1 MCPESVSVQVWYVAA
16 LDVLK
21 SQNRKELFY
30 QFAPALMQFV
40 PKQMVNALIS
50 QGRALS
56 PAKLLPAL
64 VTVDDDQVSASHICQ
79 VGPLSP
85 WHGMA

>member
-1 MCPESVSVQVWYVAA
+1 MNLSQCLQFWYVSA

-30 QFAPALMQFV
+30 QFAPALMPVV
-40 PKQMVNALIS
+40 PKQLVNVLIS
-50 QGRALS
+50 QGRGLS

-64 VTVDDDQVSASHICQ
+64 VSVDDDQVSVSYLTHTC
-79 VGPLSP
+79 
-85 WHGMA
+85 

>member
-1 MCPESVSVQVWYVAA
+1 LYVAA

-30 QFAPALMQFV
+30 QFAPALMHFV

-50 QGRALS
+50 QGRGLS

-64 VTVDDDQVSASHICQ
+64 VTVDDDQVCNLNICDSSLFIMIH
-79 VGPLSP
+79 V
-85 WHGMA
+85 

>member
-1 MCPESVSVQVWYVAA
+1 MFAA

-40 PKQMVNALIS
+40 PKQMVNALIT
-50 QGRALS
+50 QGRGLS

-64 VTVDDDQVSASHICQ
+64 VTVDDDQVSMSHIIKWVPCH
-79 VGPLSP
+79 SS
-85 WHGMA
+85 MA

>member
-1 MCPESVSVQVWYVAA
+1 VVLFIAA
-16 LDVLK
+16 LDVLR

-40 PKQMVNALIS
+40 PKQMVDAFIS
-50 QGRALS
+50 QGRGLS

-64 VTVDDDQVSASHICQ
+64 VIVDDDQVSMSHVYQ
-79 VGPLSP
+79 AGPLLP
-85 WHGMA
+85 

>member
-1 MCPESVSVQVWYVAA
+1 M
-16 LDVLK
+16 LK

-40 PKQMVNALIS
+40 PKQMVNVLLS
-50 QGRALS
+50 QGRGLN

-64 VTVDDDQVSASHICQ
+64 VSVDDDQVSVLYWTHTHMLT
-79 VGPLSP
+79 VVV
-85 WHGMA
+85 

>member
-1 MCPESVSVQVWYVAA
+1 MFAA

-50 QGRALS
+50 QGRGLS

-64 VTVDDDQVSASHICQ
+64 VTVDDDQVSMGHICQ

-85 WHGMA
+85 